1 MNSEENGESL
11 TAEGTGASVGEAK
24 WSAIKALEPSFPGI
38 EAEDVEFEVLD
49 AGDEADERAARVRA
63 RVDPARWEEG
73 GGGAELPEEPAERVR
88 ALVGR
93 VTQALGLRASVDVVE
108 TEEEIAATVNGEDL
122 GLLIGK
128 HGTTIDALQHHGTT
142 IDALQ
147 HIAARVAFRGHG
159 DRKTVTI
166 DAAGYRERRE
176 AALQRAAD
184 QAVEDALSYGRAVEL
199 EPMSA
204 AERRIVHTYLRDR
217 TEIQTHSEG
226 DEPDRRLVVTPVRAS
241 RD

>member
-1 MNSEENGESL
+1 MTDEENGESL
-11 TAEGTGASVGEAK
+11 TAEGEGASVGEAK
-24 WSAIKALEPSFPGI
+24 WSAIKALEPEFPGI
-38 EAEDVEFEVLD
+38 GAEDVEFEVLE
-49 AGDEADERAARVRA
+49 AGDEDSGGPARVVA
-63 RVDPARWEEG
+63 HVDASRWEDGE
-73 GGGAELPEEPAERVR
+73 ADDLPEEPTERVR
-88 ALVGR
+88 ALLTR

-108 TEEEIAATVNGEDL
+108 TDDEIAATVNGEDL

-128 HGTTIDALQHHGTT
+128 HGAT

-147 HIAARVAFRGHG
+147 HIATRVAFRGQA
-159 DRKTVTI
+159 DRKIVSI

-199 EPMSA
+199 EPMSS

-217 TEIQTHSEG
+217 TEVQTHSEG
-226 DEPDRRLVVTPVRAS
+226 DEPDRRLVVTPVRG
-241 RD
+241 